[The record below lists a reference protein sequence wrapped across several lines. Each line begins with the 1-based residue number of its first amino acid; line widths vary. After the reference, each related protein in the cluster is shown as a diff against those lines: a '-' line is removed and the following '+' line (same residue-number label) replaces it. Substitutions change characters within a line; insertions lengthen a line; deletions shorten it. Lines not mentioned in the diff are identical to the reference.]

1 LSTILQA
8 TPEKAAL
15 LIDERRLTK
24 RLSFDQV
31 WRYPDDKHS

>member
-15 LIDERRLTK
+15 LIDERLLTK
-24 RLSFDQV
+24 RLSFD
-31 WRYPDDKHS
+31 